1 MIKKLLFSIL
11 LWICIAQN
19 AHAQIFDPV
28 DWSAVVEKKEG
39 QNFVLNIKA
48 EIDPHW
54 HLYAQNIAKGGPIPT
69 GFKYNDAPEKI
80 ILTGP
85 TAEPEG
91 IENFDAV
98 FEMNIKFFE
107 NQVVF
112 TQPFTLADNTL
123 KELTFEVTYMACD
136 DEKCLPPT
144 TEIYKVPLNGSASY
158 EAVEDNPG
166 KGLTSVFNN
175 PIPSP
180 QNNNLQTENSS
191 EISTLPIDTHQ
202 GLWAIFFIAFLSGF
216 AALLTPCVFPMI
228 PLTVSYFTKRNAKS
242 RIAVI
247 KDALFFGFSIIAIY
261 VLLGTLVTAI
271 FGADALNIISTN
283 VWFNLAFFAL
293 LVIFA
298 LSFLGAFEIVL
309 PTSWANM
316 ADRQADRK
324 GVLGM
329 VFMALALAIV
339 SFSCTGPIVGT
350 LLVQAAS
357 QGGWAPAAG
366 MLGFSSALALPFM
379 LFAIFPNW
387 MQSLPKSGGW
397 MQTVKVSLGFLEL
410 ALAFKFLSNADLV
423 LQKHWL
429 ERELFIALWVAV
441 FGALSLYLLG
451 LLRLSHDTH
460 DGKIST
466 SRLGFGLITLAFT
479 IYLIPG
485 LWGAPLKIISG
496 FPPPLTYSES
506 PLGFNAN
513 STPDEGQ
520 LPADT
525 YPGPHGIPI
534 FKDYEKGLDY
544 AQKTNKPLMLDFT
557 GHACVNC
564 RKMEDYV
571 WSDPTITRMLKE
583 DVVLVSLYVD
593 EQIDLPEAAQYV
605 SAETGRKV
613 TTVGNKWSDFQITRY
628 KTNAQ
633 PYYALLNHNEQLLNR
648 PIGYAPDVKSFKSWL
663 EEGLKAF

>member
-1 MIKKLLFSIL
+1 MTS
-11 LWICIAQN
+11 
-19 AHAQIFDPV
+19 AQIFDPV
-28 DWSAVVEKKEG
+28 QWSATAEKQEG
-39 QNFVLNIKA
+39 QNFILNINA
-48 EIDPHW
+48 EIDAQW
-54 HLYAQNIAKGGPIPT
+54 HLYAQNIAPGGPIPT
-69 GFKYNDAPEKI
+69 RFKYNNAPKKI
-80 ILTGP
+80 SLIGVT
-85 TAEPEG
+85 TEPDG
-91 IENFDAV
+91 IEKFDAV
-98 FEMNIKFFE
+98 FEMPIKFFE
-107 NQVVF
+107 NEATF
-112 TQPFTLADNTL
+112 TQSLKLNDITL

-136 DEKCLPPT
+136 DVTCIPPT
-144 TEIYKVPLNGSASY
+144 TETYKVPLDGSPSF
-158 EAVEDNPG
+158 EVLLTEKLNDN
-166 KGLTSVFNN
+166 GLTSVFQN
-175 PIPSP
+175 PIP
-180 QNNNLQTENSS
+180 NLQTNNTQTKETE
-191 EISTLPIDTHQ
+191 EISTLPFDTNQ
-202 GLWAIFFIAFLSGF
+202 GLWTIFFVAFLSGF

-228 PLTVSYFTKRNAKS
+228 PLTVSYFTKRNAQS
-242 RIAVI
+242 RVEVV
-247 KDALFFGFSIIAIY
+247 KDALFFGLSIIGIY

-283 VWFNLAFFAL
+283 VWFNLVFFVL

-298 LSFLGAFEIVL
+298 MSFLGAFEIVL
-309 PTSWANM
+309 PSSWANM

-357 QGGWAPAAG
+357 QGGWAPAMG

-379 LFAIFPNW
+379 LFSIFPKW

-397 MQTVKVSLGFLEL
+397 MQTVKVTLGFLEL

-429 ERELFIALWVAV
+429 ERELFIALWVAI

-451 LLRLSHDTH
+451 VLRLTHDTN

-466 SRLGFGLITLAFT
+466 PRLSFGLIILAFT
-479 IYLIPG
+479 VYLIPG

-506 PLGFNAN
+506 PLGFSGVSA
-513 STPDEGQ
+513 SESQ
-520 LPADT
+520 LPAGT
-525 YPGPHGIPI
+525 YMGPHGIPL
-534 FKDYEKGLDY
+534 FKDYEKGLAY
-544 AQKTNKPLMLDFT
+544 AQKVNKPLMLDFT

-571 WSDPTITRMLKE
+571 WSDPLIARMLQE
-583 DVVLVSLYVD
+583 EVVLVSLYVD
-593 EQIDLPEAAQYV
+593 EQIDLPDAEQYV
-605 SAETGRKV
+605 SNETGRKV

-633 PYYALLNHNEQLLNR
+633 PYYALLNHKEQLLNR
-648 PIGYAPDVKSFKSWL
+648 PIGYVPEIKTFKAWL
-663 EEGLKAF
+663 EEGIEAF

>member
-1 MIKKLLFSIL
+1 MILKRLFFCLLFL
-11 LWICIAQN
+11 FALGQN
-19 AHAQIFDPV
+19 VSAQIFDPV
-28 DWSAVVEKKEG
+28 DWSATVQKESG
-39 QNFVLNIKA
+39 ENYLLQIKA

-54 HLYAQNIAKGGPIPT
+54 HLYAQNIAKGGPIST
-69 GFKYNDAPEKI
+69 SFKYNDAPEKI
-80 ILTGP
+80 SLKGP

-91 IENFDAV
+91 VENFDVV
-98 FEMNIKFFE
+98 FEMPIKFFE
-107 NQVVF
+107 NEVVF
-112 TQPFTLADNTL
+112 TQPFTLSDNALETI
-123 KELTFEVTYMACD
+123 TFEVTYMACD
-136 DEKCLPPT
+136 VVKCLPPT
-144 TEIYKVPLNGSASY
+144 TEIYKVPLDGSDSY
-158 EAVEDNPG
+158 EALDDNPS

-175 PIPSP
+175 PIPGS
-180 QNNNLQTENSS
+180 QNSNIQTENSS
-191 EISTLPIDTHQ
+191 EISTLPIDTNQ

-228 PLTVSYFTKRNAKS
+228 PLTVSYFTKRNAQS

-247 KDALFFGFSIIAIY
+247 KDALFFGLSIVAIY

-387 MQSLPKSGGW
+387 IQSLPKSGGW
-397 MQTVKVSLGFLEL
+397 MQTVKVTLGFLEL

-429 ERELFIALWVAV
+429 ERELFIALWVAI

-479 IYLIPG
+479 VYLIPG

-506 PLGFNAN
+506 PLGFTASNAN
-513 STPDEGQ
+513 EGQ

-534 FKDYEKGLDY
+534 FKDFDKGLAY

-571 WSDPTITRMLKE
+571 WSDPNITRMLKE

-613 TTVGNKWSDFQITRY
+613 TTIGNKWSDFQISRY

-633 PYYALLNHNEQLLNR
+633 PYYVLLNHNEQLLNR
-648 PIGYAPDVKSFKSWL
+648 PTGYVTDVKTFKSWL